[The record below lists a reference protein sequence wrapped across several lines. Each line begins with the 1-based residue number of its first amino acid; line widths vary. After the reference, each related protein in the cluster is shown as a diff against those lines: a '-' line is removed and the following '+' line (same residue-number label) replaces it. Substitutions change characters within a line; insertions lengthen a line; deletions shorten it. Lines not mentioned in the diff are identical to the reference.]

1 MTRKKAIKTIMAV
14 THYGNRSWANKL
26 FDYVKKQ
33 MVENSSNVNICYR
46 ALCMIYNTTM
56 SEPNPQNAIAG
67 LRSWLMGK
75 RFRDRYGKYIG
86 GKLLADEEVSE

>member
-1 MTRKKAIKTIMAV
+1 MTKKKAIKMIMAV
-14 THYGNRSWANKL
+14 THYGNRSWANNL

-56 SEPNPQNAIAG
+56 SEPSQQNAVAG
-67 LRSWLMGK
+67 LWSWLMGK
-75 RFRDRYGKYIG
+75 RFRDRYGKDIG
-86 GKLLADEEVSE
+86 GKLLADVEVSE